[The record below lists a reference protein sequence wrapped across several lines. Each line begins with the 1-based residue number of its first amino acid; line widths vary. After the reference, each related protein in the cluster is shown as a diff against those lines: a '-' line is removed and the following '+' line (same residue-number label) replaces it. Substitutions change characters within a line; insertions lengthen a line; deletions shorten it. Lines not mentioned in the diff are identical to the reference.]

1 MGGNAMSAEEI
12 QVAPATASDL
22 AADMERHRYMYR
34 TFLKLL
40 IWVAGGSAVIL
51 AIVFFILD

>member
-1 MGGNAMSAEEI
+1 MRAEEM
-12 QVAPATASDL
+12 QVTGATASDL

-40 IWVAGGSAVIL
+40 RWVVLGSIVVL
-51 AIVFFILD
+51 GIVFLIYV

>member
-1 MGGNAMSAEEI
+1 MSAEEI

-34 TFLKLL
+34 TFLKLMV
-40 IWVAGGSAVIL
+40 WVAGGSALIL

>member
-1 MGGNAMSAEEI
+1 MSAEEI
-12 QVAPATASDL
+12 QVAPATAADL

-51 AIVFFILD
+51 AIVFFILN

>member
-1 MGGNAMSAEEI
+1 MSAEEM

-22 AADMERHRYMYR
+22 AADMDRHRYMYR

-40 IWVAGGSAVIL
+40 LWVSAGSAVIL
-51 AIVFFILD
+51 AIVFFIMD